1 MTVRKNGTDTG
12 TLKMR
17 MGFLIRDTAHHGMGL
32 FRARFLIE
40 RAWASKGLAGVSAHP
55 KPQIVVP
62 AKSGDP

>member
-1 MTVRKNGTDTG
+1 
-12 TLKMR
+12 MR